1 MSNAE
6 SSEVLQRLTRVETK
20 VDGMDTKLDN
30 AIRANETAILALEHA
45 RHANTRI
52 DKIEDNQRWLWRTF
66 GAVIIVAVATF
77 IISGGLK

>member
-45 RHANTRI
+45 RHANDRI
-52 DKIEDNQRWLWRTF
+52 TKLEDNQRWLWRTF
-66 GAVIIVAVATF
+66 GGAVIVAVATF
-77 IISGGLK
+77 IITGGLK